1 MHEGRDDVTYHHVH
15 AHVNDRVGERRW
27 KERRVSWDR
36 ARNEGKETKRRTDGR
51 MEDGKMER
59 RIDRGTEMHSRQ

>member
-27 KERRVSWDR
+27 KERRGELGQS
-36 ARNEGKETKRRTDGR
+36 EKRREGDEEENGWTDGGWK
-51 MEDGKMER
+51 DGKT
-59 RIDRGTEMHSRQ
+59 DRQRDGDA